1 MRARRSHDASVAAGA
16 LGLAVIVLACSGAPP
31 RVEEPPPPPPT
42 EVAPPP
48 PPPVEPTGP
57 VIPEDEAAP
66 EGGAACMRSSEC
78 GSSALACRGP
88 AGCTS
93 PWACGAP
100 RETCGPDTV
109 SYCDCDGITF
119 HALAGCPGR
128 TYAHVGPCDDA
139 GIADASYG
147 IPDGDEPIT
156 TRDRTCSSSAECR
169 GGEICYGPPGCGMEW
184 RCERVRGCARGGR
197 TTFCGCDGES
207 FTAPRHCPG
216 QPYTR
221 QGSCEEVVATVETPP
236 PVTTTTSART
246 VTSTASTVAA
256 TSTAS
261 TTSSSASPTTGTRTS
276 TTTPPV
282 ALAPGQCRTSRDCSR
297 GEVCAGPAGC
307 GDAWTCI
314 RRTDRCNPDTQ
325 YFCDCEGHSFTA
337 SMTCPSR
344 PYAHRGSC
352 AIDQAM
358 DLAGAALR

>member
-1 MRARRSHDASVAAGA
+1 MRARRSHGASLAAAA
-16 LGLAVIVLACSGAPP
+16 LALIVLACSGAPP
-31 RVEEPPPPPPT
+31 RTEERPPPPPT
-42 EVAPPP
+42 EVEPPPLPPP
-48 PPPVEPTGP
+48 PEPEGP
-57 VIPEDEAAP
+57 VVPEDESAP
-66 EGGAACMRSSEC
+66 EGGAACTRTSEC
-78 GSSALACRGP
+78 SSGLACRG
-88 AGCTS
+88 ARGCES

-100 RETCGPDTV
+100 RESCGPDTV

-128 TYAHVGPCDDA
+128 TYAHVGPCEEA

-156 TRDRTCSSSAECR
+156 TRDRTCSSSADCR
-169 GGEICYGPPGCGMEW
+169 GGEICYGAPGCGMEW
-184 RCERVRGCARGGR
+184 RCERARGCWRGGR
-197 TTFCGCDGES
+197 TEFCGCDGVT
-207 FTAPRHCPG
+207 FTGPRHCPG
-216 QPYTR
+216 QPYAR
-221 QGSCEEVVATVETPP
+221 QGSCEEAVAVAETPAP
-236 PVTTTTSART
+236 PPTTTTRARPPT
-246 VTSTASTVAA
+246 TSTSTAATATTTSTTARASTSVTST
-256 TSTAS
+256 TAS
-261 TTSSSASPTTGTRTS
+261 T
-276 TTTPPV
+276 PP
-282 ALAPGQCRTSRDCSR
+282 APLAPGQCRTSRDCGR